1 MNAMDVSNNTG
12 DDAKVKVGSSGPQ
25 GVNPP
30 GSGAWRPLLKRQ
42 RLKPRLDVP
51 GPWRVEFLVQHGGEE
66 IHVSSIAHTAN
77 DIVELNGGGG
87 NYDVVV
93 TRAAA
98 G

>member
-1 MNAMDVSNNTG
+1 MDISNSTG
-12 DDAKVKVGSSGPQ
+12 DDAKYRVGSSGPQ
-25 GVNPP
+25 GVNPKPAP
-30 GSGAWRPLLKRQ
+30 GWSSLLKRRRIKHQ
-42 RLKPRLDVP
+42 LDQP

-77 DIVELNGGGG
+77 DLVELTGGEGS
-87 NYDVVV
+87 YDVVV

>member
-1 MNAMDVSNNTG
+1 MDVSNNTG
-12 DDAKVKVGSSGPQ
+12 DDAKYKVGSSGGP

-30 GSGAWRPLLKRQ
+30 PDRGWKPLPKRQ
-42 RLKPRLDVP
+42 RIKHRLDQP

-66 IHVSSIAHTAN
+66 IHVSKMAHTAN
-77 DIVELNGGGG
+77 DLVELTGGNG

>member
-1 MNAMDVSNNTG
+1 MDIANTTG

-25 GVNPP
+25 GVNPRP
-30 GSGAWRPLLKRQ
+30 GVWNPLPRRKRIKHQ
-42 RLKPRLDVP
+42 LDQP

-66 IHVSSIAHTAN
+66 IHLSSIAHTAN
-77 DIVELNGGGG
+77 DLVELTGGDGT
-87 NYDVVV
+87 YDVVV